1 MSSPNRNLS
10 IALLLYV
17 TFKKK
22 SRAFKKFFKNQR
34 RIYIEIED
42 DEGKPIRVNDKFKEN
57 HPNMDVSSKDVDLI
71 KNTVLN
77 HSKVS
82 QENRRQMAKFRKK

>member
-1 MSSPNRNLS
+1 
-10 IALLLYV
+10 
-17 TFKKK
+17 
-22 SRAFKKFFKNQR
+22 
-34 RIYIEIED
+34 
-42 DEGKPIRVNDKFKEN
+42 
-57 HPNMDVSSKDVDLI
+57 MDVSSKDVDLI